1 MWLEWRINNKSGCGM
16 NDNNQSERT
25 INSSKQYALQ
35 LANTKTP
42 DSWEGF
48 CAVRVLG
55 NIQQGALTEEYETG
69 GKQVRG
75 PEVVRRGWH
84 ASIRKPKTVSFQ
96 DYFFGKS
103 LERETEMDLFST
115 IWFYT
120 PALHTLRKPISISK
134 PSTWFLSKGSF
145 GDFSSQ
151 YWQLARCTAIEGG
164 ATVWLAGAQLVGID
178 VFYLRGTAQELI
190 YVPRSALKPF
200 RGHAS
205 TVFSYSTPIWYIP
218 FHRFFRN
225 IGQSNCAVNDQP
237 NLCAVCGEI
246 NNIDPNIRTFL
257 GRRRSNINDVPCNGH
272 GETERLRFPVVDIV
286 VEAEYD
292 DEATEREEAVAA
304 EADRDEEL
312 WPFDGSRRDWEVD
325 WAGWMLSSPI
335 ANPLDEESA
344 FGPSCNPPT
353 NYVKVLAL
361 AIAQARPH
369 VAVVER
375 GCRECWSW
383 SCKYLSPFTNLLAD
397 GLPVSQNSLASDRR
411 GARFTMRGDMR
422 WELERE
428 REAREAKTADG
439 PFTYAQELFLAP
451 YAEAFRTHMLANP
464 GPKDALEATA
474 KKWKN
479 TNCPDIHSKMNQLHP
494 YPSLWSG
501 KTSDPDVSKLFA
513 KDQRDDVMQE
523 ADILMKTGANSAGS
537 YQSALKV
544 LWDGENEDTKSKY
557 RLVAEE
563 RAAAVDIPRN
573 QEDFESNISGT
584 LRDLC
589 NGPLGPAEM
598 VLLVSFRN
606 AAGISTIVAEGHSEQ
621 NERSFKDFYP
631 EWDAFRVSWDLFS
644 NAVIPD
650 QPFVFRTKADIIA
663 RREALA
669 SNDGPESPPNPPLPP
684 SIPSVPVTQ
693 EVVVPPAGPASIS
706 TLVLPPGPVNS
717 GRGGTVVPPPPVP
730 AGPASIVLPP
740 GPVDADAGGT
750 PVLLP
755 PEPAGPVSTSSVVLP
770 PGPVD
775 ADAGGTLVP
784 PPSGPEGPVSTSSAV
799 LPPGPVDADAGG
811 TPVPPPPGPADPAAT
826 SSVVLP
832 AVNGSKAPSATVNED
847 GPAPAKKPSKKCKA
861 DSQLVP
867 LGNEESSSG
876 RKSTRT
882 RKTVAE
888 AAEER
893 QKRITEAGKIPK
905 SKPSYSYEPKSP
917 QKNGRR
923 N

>member
-1 MWLEWRINNKSGCGM
+1 MCPATGM
-16 NDNNQSERT
+16 D
-25 INSSKQYALQ
+25 
-35 LANTKTP
+35 
-42 DSWEGF
+42 
-48 CAVRVLG
+48 
-55 NIQQGALTEEYETG
+55 
-69 GKQVRG
+69 
-75 PEVVRRGWH
+75 
-84 ASIRKPKTVSFQ
+84 
-96 DYFFGKS
+96 
-103 LERETEMDLFST
+103 
-115 IWFYT
+115 
-120 PALHTLRKPISISK
+120 
-134 PSTWFLSKGSF
+134 
-145 GDFSSQ
+145 
-151 YWQLARCTAIEGG
+151 
-164 ATVWLAGAQLVGID
+164 
-178 VFYLRGTAQELI
+178 
-190 YVPRSALKPF
+190 
-200 RGHAS
+200 
-205 TVFSYSTPIWYIP
+205 
-218 FHRFFRN
+218 
-225 IGQSNCAVNDQP
+225 
-237 NLCAVCGEI
+237 
-246 NNIDPNIRTFL
+246 
-257 GRRRSNINDVPCNGH
+257 
-272 GETERLRFPVVDIV
+272 ETERLRFPVVDIV

-292 DEATEREEAVAA
+292 DEATEREEAAAA

-369 VAVVER
+369 VAVVEH

-411 GARFTMRGDMR
+411 GARFTMRGGHEMGI
-422 WELERE
+422 RE
-428 REAREAKTADG
+428 SEGSKGSQTADG
-439 PFTYAQELFLAP
+439 PFTDAQELFLAP

-598 VLLVSFRN
+598 VLQVSFRN

-644 NAVIPD
+644 NAVIPAPPSTNPADWALIPRNAAGIPTFPVVDQDNITRPALAQVAELYLRVCWDHAWPSDSVYSEIPLGEILATPKVFYDMQDFPRAVTLGQPLSDLSLSKLSTIVEYFISKSSTD

-663 RREALA
+663 RREALV

-706 TLVLPPGPVNS
+706 TLALPPGPVNS

-740 GPVDADAGGT
+740 GPVDADAGGI

-775 ADAGGTLVP
+775 ADAGGPLVP
-784 PPSGPEGPVSTSSAV
+784 PPSGPEGPMSTSSAV

-811 TPVPPPPGPADPAAT
+811 TPVPPPPGPAGPAAT

-847 GPAPAKKPSKKCKA
+847 GPAPAKKPSKKRKA

-867 LGNEESSSG
+867 LDNEESSSG